1 MSDRVICIDNTYLS
15 MLEKDDRFTKNYEV
29 LTNGIVQGATI
40 NGAKVCVKEG
50 FTEGKI
56 LLNHKSST
64 GFGMQLSDI
73 SAVVLT
79 EFFADGVRGLASWG
93 KIQLRTE
100 SSAVANISY

>member
-1 MSDRVICIDNTYLS
+1 MSDRVICIDNTYLA

-50 FTEGKI
+50 FTKGKI

-79 EFFADGVRGLASWG
+79 DYFADGVRGLASWG
-93 KIQLRTE
+93 KQQLRPE